1 MLLLILV
8 AATALNVHPT
18 LGQRHRVTV
27 QEGAPKKLRKK
38 VRRSKSPQLYPAI
51 THSGTQ
57 CWVRL
62 NPAQA
67 HLAVPNGT
75 MECTVV
81 EDDGEVVVSPLISYV
96 VKRDAEKLP
105 EGARLLSDLRVG
117 EKVDATVLR
126 FLGPNIALVS
136 VPGAYRLGK
145 DRKHHRL
152 NAVLKKTDAKVGATL
167 KTYVRFAEPNSG
179 RLTLSLDPVSKEDLK
194 RERYLNRIRKQIRK
208 GSLRPG
214 CKRIATV
221 IDVNER
227 NATVDAGGL
236 VGFVGLDERDV
247 GAGDNVGVRVMA
259 LDPRTAEATLE
270 LLPEDFDIYSPA
282 DDKLHDLDL
291 LLDRIA
297 S

>member
-1 MLLLILV
+1 MLMLILV
-8 AATALNVHPT
+8 VATALNVNPS

-27 QEGAPKKLRKK
+27 VDGAPKKLRKK
-38 VRRSKSPQLYPAI
+38 VRRSKSPQLYPAV
-51 THSGTQ
+51 THSGSQ

-75 MECTVV
+75 LECTVV
-81 EDDGEVVVSPLISYV
+81 EDDGDVVVAPTISYI
-96 VKRDAEKLP
+96 VKKDAEKLP
-105 EGARLLSDLRVG
+105 EGARLLSELKIG

-145 DRKHHRL
+145 DHKHHRL
-152 NAVLKKTDAKVGATL
+152 NAVLRETDVKVGATL

-179 RLTLSLDPVSKEDLK
+179 RLTLSLEPISKAELK
-194 RERYLNRIRKQIRK
+194 RERYLNRIRKQIKK

-214 CKRIATV
+214 CARIATV
-221 IDVNER
+221 VDVNGR

-236 VGFVGLDERDV
+236 VAYVGLDQRDV
-247 GAGDNVGVRVMA
+247 GPGDNVAVRVMD

-270 LLPEDFDIYSPA
+270 LLPENFDIYQPDTPFPDFDSVL
-282 DDKLHDLDL
+282 DDAL
-291 LLDRIA
+291 
-297 S
+297 